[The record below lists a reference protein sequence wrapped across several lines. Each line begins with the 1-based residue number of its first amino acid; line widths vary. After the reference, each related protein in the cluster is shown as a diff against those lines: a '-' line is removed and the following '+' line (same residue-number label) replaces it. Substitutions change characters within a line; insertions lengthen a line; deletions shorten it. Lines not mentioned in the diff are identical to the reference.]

1 MSVELIIG
9 IDVGT
14 SGTGVAW
21 CRKDASKVEF
31 LSWDVAR
38 DIVKTPTR
46 VFYNDKKVVGWGLKA
61 PDHQRADVT
70 CNEWFKLDLDQRADD
85 VRPVYIDFL
94 TCLYQEI
101 SGHYSPKMLGQ
112 MPWED
117 AQVHFL
123 FSVPATWDASTV
135 EIFRDFA
142 SAAGFD
148 RPSGHT
154 LDIGLT
160 EPQAVAAFQL
170 FQLKTTFSFQPG
182 EVVLVVDAGGG
193 TGDFCLLDVKQDQN
207 GKCCAVELRP
217 ASGNA
222 IGSIYIDEDFELKA
236 KQELESLQPGPNSSI
251 DYIAWNMRTSSMF
264 QGVKH
269 RFGCPGPSSHQFP
282 VSDYVDDLDSPLRG
296 EEFAFGGLDM
306 QGLFHT
312 QVKLLA
318 QNIIRSASW
327 LKELRD
333 HNNDIDYVLLSGGLG
348 SSAYVKQE
356 LQKVCAKFGREDH
369 KVTKVVTS
377 DDPRL
382 SVCRGLVHN
391 ALRGPDLFPR
401 FPCRAA
407 FGVVC
412 AIPDSGSVEAKW
424 KPILKRAKKEGLHKD
439 TDPVTGKEVYSC
451 IDWILRKDK
460 EIDNGKTIDFPIYAN
475 FPESTPPQ
483 KRIIQLG
490 IVTSQDDNPSPFE
503 KGGPRRFA
511 SMRVHLSRVD
521 EIAIER
527 PEGAKRAIQKMM
539 ETMRIRDSLV
549 KVGFVIEAKIGLA
562 HASFQCF
569 DISKSKALSEPISFR
584 VGDDQVE
591 FVPFS
596 TGLTHFEE

>member
-21 CRKDASKVEF
+21 CQKGTSEVES
-31 LSWDVAR
+31 LSWDDAR
-38 DIVKTPTR
+38 EIVKTPTR
-46 VFYNDKKVVGWGLKA
+46 VFYHDKKVVGWGLKA

-70 CNEWFKLDLDQRADD
+70 CHEWFKLDLDQRADD

-94 TCLYQEI
+94 ACLHQEI

-112 MPWED
+112 IPWED

-170 FQLKTTFSFQPG
+170 CHGNTTFSFQPG

-236 KQELESLQPGPNSSI
+236 KQELESLQPGPNPSI

-269 RFGCPGPSSHQFP
+269 RFGCPGPSSHEFP
-282 VSDYVDDLDSPLRG
+282 VSDHVDGLESPLRD
-296 EEFAFGGLDM
+296 EKFVFDRLDM
-306 QGLFHT
+306 QALFDT
-312 QVKLLA
+312 Q
-318 QNIIRSASW
+318 
-327 LKELRD
+327 
-333 HNNDIDYVLLSGGLG
+333 DYVLLSGGLG

-356 LQKVCAKFGREDH
+356 LQKVCAKFGREEH

-451 IDWILRKDK
+451 IDWILRKVMRHDSEATVPLLTSPQDK
-460 EIDNGKTIDFPIYAN
+460 KIDNGKTIDFPIYAN
-475 FPESTPPQ
+475 FPESTSPQ
-483 KRIIQLG
+483 KRIIELG
-490 IVTSQDDNPSPFE
+490 IVTSQEDNPSPFE
-503 KGGPRRFA
+503 KGGPQKFA

-527 PEGAKRAIQKMM
+527 PKGAKDQLRKAM
-539 ETMRIRDSLV
+539 ERLGIRDSLV

-562 HASFQCF
+562 HASFQCCEKT
-569 DISKSKALSEPISFR
+569 S
-584 VGDDQVE
+584 
-591 FVPFS
+591 
-596 TGLTHFEE
+596 